1 MALQQQVKK
10 SNRGISLFSLK
21 QRQAFGR
28 FNQALG
34 EWLLNS
40 WATIITIVLGVIVA
54 TALAIPFLSY
64 FGLDV
69 IAKPLFFSL
78 HFICAQVPSHSF
90 YVFGHQ
96 LGLCERNL
104 SIYISMFLG
113 SLVFVLSKK
122 RMPGLP
128 WWLWILMLLPMAW
141 DGITQMF
148 GWRESTWVLRIVT
161 GTLFGLGNI
170 WFVLPLI
177 QKSLVETLPAQISR

>member
-69 IAKPLFFSL
+69 TAKPLFYCL
-78 HFICAQVPSHSF
+78 HFILDHGPSHSF
-90 YVFGHQ
+90 YNFEQ
-96 LGLCERNL
+96 QRRLCDHKL
-104 SIYISMFLG
+104 TI
-113 SLVFVLSKK
+113 
-122 RMPGLP
+122 
-128 WWLWILMLLPMAW
+128 
-141 DGITQMF
+141 
-148 GWRESTWVLRIVT
+148 
-161 GTLFGLGNI
+161 
-170 WFVLPLI
+170 
-177 QKSLVETLPAQISR
+177 

>member
-64 FGLDV
+64 FGLDA
-69 IAKPLFFSL
+69 IAKPLFFFTAFHL
-78 HFICAQVPSHSF
+78 CPGSF
-90 YVFGHQ
+90 T
-96 LGLCERNL
+96 
-104 SIYISMFLG
+104 
-113 SLVFVLSKK
+113 FVL
-122 RMPGLP
+122 R
-128 WWLWILMLLPMAW
+128 LW
-141 DGITQMF
+141 T
-148 GWRESTWVLRIVT
+148 STRALRT
-161 GTLFGLGNI
+161 
-170 WFVLPLI
+170 
-177 QKSLVETLPAQISR
+177 